1 MPRHVSLS
9 TDAMLLQPCR
19 KIRRIQGNVSYG
31 SYLDHG
37 GMFTGHREQPVI
49 HFGTGIGTDG
59 IVPVYN

>member
-1 MPRHVSLS
+1 
-9 TDAMLLQPCR
+9 MLLQPCR